1 MILRQ
6 NLPRA
11 LQRRLHIVLCFL
23 LADTAT
29 MTSVPGLS
37 EAYKASPSADESPQY
52 FQEHGFFVEEDLE
65 IGETVDQLYKEQRF
79 KDPDG
84 LDRFR
89 QRLMDLPVS
98 NL

>member
-1 MILRQ
+1 
-6 NLPRA
+6 
-11 LQRRLHIVLCFL
+11 
-23 LADTAT
+23 
-29 MTSVPGLS
+29 MTSLPGLS
-37 EAYKASPSADESPQY
+37 EACKTSPSADKSLEF

-65 IGETVDQLYKEQRF
+65 IGETVDQLYKEGRSR
-79 KDPDG
+79 DLDG